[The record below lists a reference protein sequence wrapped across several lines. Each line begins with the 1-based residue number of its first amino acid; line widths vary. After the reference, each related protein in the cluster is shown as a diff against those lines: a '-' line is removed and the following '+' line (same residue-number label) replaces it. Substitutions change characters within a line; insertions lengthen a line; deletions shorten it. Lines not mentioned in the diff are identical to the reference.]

1 MGDKT
6 LFYTGRGDRGDTGRL
21 GSTERVLKS
30 DPLLETLG
38 TLDEATSAM
47 GMVRALVQSQRIR
60 EMVLFAQR
68 ALYRL
73 MSHLSATPE
82 ARSRYPGLDEGD
94 VQALE
99 AFIAELEADLPP
111 LRDFVVPGDS
121 PAGAACHVARTV
133 VRRAERRL
141 VAFTELETGI
151 GSASLAFVNRLS
163 SLLFV
168 AALSEDRLAGDA
180 LTLARGEASEQA

>member
-1 MGDKT
+1 MT
-6 LFYTGRGDRGDTGRL
+6 QQTVFYTGKGDRGDTGRL

-30 DPLLETLG
+30 DPLLETIG
-38 TLDEATSAM
+38 TFDEATGAI
-47 GMVRALVQSQRIR
+47 GMARALAQTPRIQA
-60 EMVLFAQR
+60 MLLAAQR

-82 ARSRYPGLDEGD
+82 ARERYPGLHEDD
-94 VQALE
+94 VRQLE
-99 AFIAELEADLPP
+99 AFIAELEAELPP

-121 PAGAACHVARTV
+121 PAGAACHLARTV

-141 VAFTELETGI
+141 VAFAELEAGI
-151 GSASLAFVNRLS
+151 GAPNLAFVNRLS

-168 AALSEDRLAGDA
+168 AALIEDRCAA
-180 LTLARGEASEQA
+180 SAPTLAKEG

>member
-1 MGDKT
+1 MAKQT
-6 LFYTGRGDRGDTGRL
+6 IFYTGKGDRGDTGRL

-30 DPLLETLG
+30 DPLLDTLG
-38 TLDEATSAM
+38 TLDEATSAI
-47 GMVRALVQSQRIR
+47 GMARALAQETRIK
-60 EMVLFAQR
+60 EMLLWAQR

-73 MSHLSATPE
+73 MSHLSATAE
-82 ARSRYPGLDEGD
+82 ARARYTGLNEDDVHELEG
-94 VQALE
+94 
-99 AFIAELEADLPP
+99 FIAELETGLPP

-141 VAFTELETGI
+141 VAFAALEPGI
-151 GSASLAFVNRLS
+151 GAPNLAFVNRLS

-168 AALSEDRLAGDA
+168 AALIEDRCTRNGP
-180 LTLARGEASEQA
+180 TLAKADAGHAN